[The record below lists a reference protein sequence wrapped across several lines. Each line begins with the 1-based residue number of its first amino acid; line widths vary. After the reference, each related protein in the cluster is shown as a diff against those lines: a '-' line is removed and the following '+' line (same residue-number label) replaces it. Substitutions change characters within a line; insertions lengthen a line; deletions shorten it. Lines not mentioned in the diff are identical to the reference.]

1 MKIQIA
7 TSSTVVVSSQHNR
20 WGIEVRKEI
29 VEGRTMLRAY
39 HVGDLAAQREV
50 IRACGGMSL
59 GKTPEILVDG
69 ASTELTAQLRRSLDE
84 AQRVLRDGRGLCE
97 AA

>member
-1 MKIQIA
+1 MKNSTI

-20 WGIEVRKEI
+20 WGIEVRKEL
-29 VEGRTMLRAY
+29 VDGRTMLRAY
-39 HVGDLAAQREV
+39 HVGDVAAEREV
-50 IRACGGMSL
+50 VRSCGVAL

-69 ASTELTAQLRRSLDE
+69 ASTELETQLLRSLEE